1 MLYVKAALLAAAVKP
16 CARRSGTL
24 DRAIA
29 IAISKVRAIL
39 DGYPTRSSPSL
50 RTGLSIPQKRV
61 NCELGSRIYPLLV
74 NSPQIKP
81 NRLGAEAL

>member
-1 MLYVKAALLAAAVKP
+1 MYFQAALLAAAVMP
-16 CARRSGTL
+16 CARRGGTL

-29 IAISKVRAIL
+29 MAISKVRTIL
-39 DGYPTRSSPSL
+39 DGYPARSSAAL
-50 RTGLSIPQKRV
+50 RTGRFVPHSRV
-61 NCELGSRIYPLLV
+61 NFQLCTRIYPLLV